1 MKTIKGAATGP
12 LGHRMKVIKALG
24 IKDKWG
30 TWIQVEV
37 KKSRFPTT
45 KEALTKRC
53 VWFKIPV
60 K

>member
-1 MKTIKGAATGP
+1 
-12 LGHRMKVIKALG
+12 MKVIKELG

-37 KKSRFPTT
+37 KKARFPTT
-45 KEALTKRC
+45 KEALTKRKA
-53 VWFKIPV
+53 WFTMPV

>member
-12 LGHRMKVIKALG
+12 LGAMKIIKNLG

-30 TWIQVEV
+30 TWVQVEV

-45 KEALTKRC
+45 KEALTSKRE
-53 VWFKIPV
+53 WFKLPV